1 MRALLLAVSAALLL
15 AAPAAAG
22 GFATVGLGPPDSGIG
37 AGDTW
42 NAELTILQ
50 HGVTPLVGISPM
62 VKISKG
68 GETHEFAAAPTG
80 EAGVY
85 LAKVKFPSEGSWT
98 YQVDDGFSPDPLV
111 RRGPDRAR
119 QRRRR
124 LRDPGLDVGARGG
137 RCGAHRPLP
146 GRTPV
151 SPGDGT
157 GRAALDSAGGRWS
170 GRPLNSR

>member
-1 MRALLLAVSAALLL
+1 MRALLVAVSAALLL

-22 GFATVGLGPPDSGIG
+22 GWATVGLGPPDGGIG

-50 HGVTPLVGISPM
+50 HGVTPLVGVAPV

-85 LAKVKFPSEGSWT
+85 LAKVEFPSEGSWT
-98 YQVDDGFSPDPLV
+98 YQVDDGFSQTHSFAAVQIGAGSGHGGFAIPDWTWVLV
-111 RRGPDRAR
+111 
-119 QRRRR
+119 
-124 LRDPGLDVGARGG
+124 
-137 RCGAHRPLP
+137 
-146 GRTPV
+146 
-151 SPGDGT
+151 
-157 GRAALDSAGGRWS
+157 AAAGGLLVLLLIARRS
-170 GRPLNSR
+170 RPARAPVAQP